1 MMSTDRHTRTTDT
14 REPCY
19 PMTHNTIIDA
29 HCYDCAQIKVPE
41 YATQGIPQGIPQ
53 GMPMQSM
60 PTGQRM

>member
-1 MMSTDRHTRTTDT
+1 
-14 REPCY
+14 
-19 PMTHNTIIDA
+19 MTHNTIIDA